1 MDRLLVNKWIK
12 KNKLKKLHLITD
24 PLGSSFLNYSIL
36 EDAQHLYMSKMEKV
50 SSNDLYGFSS
60 TCMNVGGKSD
70 LYFFL
75 FFRNS
80 SSSLVIFVF

>member
-1 MDRLLVNKWIK
+1 MRLL
-12 KNKLKKLHLITD
+12 LMTA

-36 EDAQHLYMSKMEKV
+36 EVAQHFYMSNSEKE

-60 TCMNVGGKSD
+60 TCMNVGGRSD

-80 SSSLVIFVF
+80 SSSLVIFAF